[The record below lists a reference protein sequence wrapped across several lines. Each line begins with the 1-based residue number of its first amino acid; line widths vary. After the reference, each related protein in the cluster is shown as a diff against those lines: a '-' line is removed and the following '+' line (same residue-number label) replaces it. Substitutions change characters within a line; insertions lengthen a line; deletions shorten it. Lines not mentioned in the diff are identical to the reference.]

1 MDSLTD
7 MPIFPVSS
15 SPQKTNQSAARKS
28 AWLLLLIVIT
38 ASLAVVMIPAM
49 LIMPFKPQ
57 TPRAVEISYLL
68 KSWSPVV
75 TMLAAMISVGL
86 AVLLWRG
93 KRSWWRRGLL
103 VVLMIPA
110 LAAAWFA
117 RQNHFEWM
125 FNPLKQTAFAKAGEA
140 GFVGDKDMVLAV
152 TINGEAAAYPVR
164 QMAYHHVVHDT
175 VGGVPIVATY

>member
-1 MDSLTD
+1 MKDSSIT
-7 MPIFPVSS
+7 FPNT
-15 SPQKTNQSAARKS
+15 QTINRNRKL
-28 AWLLLLIVIT
+28 AWLILMLTVA
-38 ASLAVVMIPAM
+38 ASFATVLIPAM

-68 KSWSPVV
+68 KRWSPIV
-75 TMLAAMISVGL
+75 TALAVMISMGL
-86 AVLLWRG
+86 AVLLWQS

-103 VVLMIPA
+103 VALMIPA
-110 LAAAWFA
+110 FVAAWFA
-117 RQNHFEWM
+117 QQNHFEWM
-125 FNPLKQTAFAKAGEA
+125 FNPLKQTAFAKTSEA

>member
-1 MDSLTD
+1 MENLSNASQLKSQPT
-7 MPIFPVSS
+7 IL
-15 SPQKTNQSAARKS
+15 NRKL
-28 AWLLLLIVIT
+28 AWLILLIVV
-38 ASLAVVMIPAM
+38 AVSLAVVMVPAM

-68 KSWSPVV
+68 KGWSPIV
-75 TMLAAMISVGL
+75 TALGLIASLALAAW
-86 AVLLWRG
+86 LWMG
-93 KRSWWRRGLL
+93 KRSWWRRSLL
-103 VVLMIPA
+103 VLSMIPL

-125 FNPLKQTAFAKAGEA
+125 FNPLKQTGFVKAGEA
-140 GFVGDKDMVLAV
+140 GFVGDKDMVMAV

-164 QMAYHHVVHDT
+164 QMGYHHVVHDT